1 MWAANEQITARRQT
15 RLKFLEQESEQLR
28 TYKSDI
34 EFCLLNTKRLLSEMI
49 SAQVIVS
56 HRRIDSS
63 DTEVISHVPL
73 KTVETALAKNLQLL
87 NQLKKTKRER
97 DLILGKVLISEQLAD
112 ETIRKEH
119 EIMQESEDQAN
130 DIKYVLDKKDLRLS
144 NLKSKVESIE
154 AEISKLKNE
163 SIAVLP
169 LTEDNL
175 ILFKQSEKIKNSL
188 SRVSKKLQITESQNE
203 ELRQHAAELHES
215 LEQFKILSKNPL
227 IKSKK
232 NNNFAST
239 QILDFTMNLDVDY
252 SDSSSSEVCFPD
264 KLQIETKVKPN
275 LPKLDFTRV
284 VKAGSRNVQPNNFL
298 QVKSKMEYL
307 EKMCKEKTD
316 VLNSLRMKI
325 KDQLRRNNELVVM
338 QSECVKPVL
347 QVVEKKKK
355 KRAMSNTLDY
365 LTYQIDKVNQ
375 DVVEE
380 IEDKS
385 ARISIESLD
394 NMSSFNGSEVDKL
407 EFQEPDS
414 ILCEYIHEINQN
426 N

>member
-1 MWAANEQITARRQT
+1 MWAANEPITARRQT

-28 TYKSDI
+28 TYKSDL

-73 KTVETALAKNLQLL
+73 KTVETALDKNLQLL
-87 NQLKKTKRER
+87 AQLKKTKRER

-119 EIMQESEDQAN
+119 EIMQESEDQIN
-130 DIKYVLDKKDLRLS
+130 DIKYVLDKKDLRLN

-163 SIAVLP
+163 SIAILP

-175 ILFKQSEKIKNSL
+175 VLFKQSEKIKNSL
-188 SRVSKKLQITESQNE
+188 SRVSKKLQITESQTE

-215 LEQFKILSKNPL
+215 LEQYKILSKNPM
-227 IKSKK
+227 IKIKK

-239 QILDFTMNLDVDY
+239 QLLDMTMNLDVDY

-284 VKAGSRNVQPNNFL
+284 VKAGDRTSQPNNFV

-325 KDQLRRNNELVVM
+325 KEQMRKNNELMIM
-338 QSECVKPVL
+338 QGETNKPAL
-347 QVVEKKKK
+347 IVVEKKKK
-355 KRAMSNTLDY
+355 KRALSNTLDY
-365 LTYQIDKVNQ
+365 LTPEINEEKKEVAA
-375 DVVEE
+375 E

-394 NMSSFNGSEVDKL
+394 NMSSFNGSEVEKF

-414 ILCEYIHEINQN
+414 ILCEYIHEINQK
-426 N
+426 

>member
-1 MWAANEQITARRQT
+1 MWAANEPITARRQT
-15 RLKFLEQESEQLR
+15 RLKFLEQESDQLR
-28 TYKSDI
+28 TYKSDL

-49 SAQVIVS
+49 SAQVIFS

-73 KTVETALAKNLQLL
+73 KSVESALDKNLQLL
-87 NQLKKTKRER
+87 SQLKKTKRER

-112 ETIRKEH
+112 ETLRKEH
-119 EIMQESEDQAN
+119 EIIQESEDQVN

-144 NLKSKVESIE
+144 NLKSKVDSIE

-163 SIAVLP
+163 SIAILP

-188 SRVSKKLQITESQNE
+188 SRVSKKLQITENQNE

-239 QILDFTMNLDVDY
+239 QILDMTMNLDVDY

-284 VKAGSRNVQPNNFL
+284 VKAGDRNAQPNNFVH
-298 QVKSKMEYL
+298 VKSKMEYL

-325 KDQLRRNNELVVM
+325 KEQLRKNRELVVL
-338 QSECVKPVL
+338 QGESEKPDLV
-347 QVVEKKKK
+347 VVEKKKK

-365 LTYQIDKVNQ
+365 LTVQVDEVDKA
-375 DVVEE
+375 VVGE

-394 NMSSFNGSEVDKL
+394 NMSSFNGSEVEKF

-414 ILCEYIHEINQN
+414 ILCEYIHEINQK
-426 N
+426 

>member
-1 MWAANEQITARRQT
+1 M
-15 RLKFLEQESEQLR
+15 
-28 TYKSDI
+28 
-34 EFCLLNTKRLLSEMI
+34 
-49 SAQVIVS
+49 
-56 HRRIDSS
+56 
-63 DTEVISHVPL
+63 
-73 KTVETALAKNLQLL
+73 
-87 NQLKKTKRER
+87 
-97 DLILGKVLISEQLAD
+97 
-112 ETIRKEH
+112 
-119 EIMQESEDQAN
+119 
-130 DIKYVLDKKDLRLS
+130 
-144 NLKSKVESIE
+144 
-154 AEISKLKNE
+154 
-163 SIAVLP
+163 
-169 LTEDNL
+169 
-175 ILFKQSEKIKNSL
+175 
-188 SRVSKKLQITESQNE
+188 
-203 ELRQHAAELHES
+203 
-215 LEQFKILSKNPL
+215 

-365 LTYQIDKVNQ
+365 LKWISLSFRN
-375 DVVEE
+375 
-380 IEDKS
+380 
-385 ARISIESLD
+385 RIRYCVSIS
-394 NMSSFNGSEVDKL
+394 MKL
-407 EFQEPDS
+407 
-414 ILCEYIHEINQN
+414 IKIINQI
-426 N
+426 